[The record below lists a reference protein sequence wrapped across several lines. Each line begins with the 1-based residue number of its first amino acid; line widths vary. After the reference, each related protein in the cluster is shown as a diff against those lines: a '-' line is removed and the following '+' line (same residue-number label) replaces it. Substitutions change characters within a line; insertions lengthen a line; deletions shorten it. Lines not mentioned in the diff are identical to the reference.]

1 MKEDGTM
8 SEGKLLATI
17 HRISECSQERKS
29 SVVLYTDEC
38 ALLIDYL
45 TATGAPTRQFGEE
58 ERAQA
63 VAAGLQDPVYTQLQ
77 QLKKKRVVQPADVA
91 DKIVQMLDQTVT
103 DQDALIT
110 RLLDIIQLLA
120 KRGN

>member
-17 HRISECSQERKS
+17 HRISECGEEKKS
-29 SVVLYTDEC
+29 SVVLYSDEC
-38 ALLIDYL
+38 KLLVDYIS
-45 TATGAPTRQFGEE
+45 ADKPKPKREV
-58 ERAQA
+58 QA
-63 VAAGLQDPVYTQLQ
+63 
-77 QLKKKRVVQPADVA
+77 ADVA
-91 DKIVQMLDQTVT
+91 DRIVQMLDQTVT